1 MNSVED
7 NFVKSANFVEAGH
20 QTGNGYA
27 LIDSLFELRHI
38 RIGVNFEAQNS
49 GTEADM
55 LYLTPLRGRVWRR
68 IRLERHN
75 KLGYFLPMDDTTLQ
89 RRAERLKGF
98 AAMGGFVVSVEQ
110 AKNGVLR
117 AEERNRTGT
126 SFTFAQAM
134 AQVRQGSPARL
145 QSR

>member
-1 MNSVED
+1 
-7 NFVKSANFVEAGH
+7 
-20 QTGNGYA
+20 
-27 LIDSLFELRHI
+27 
-38 RIGVNFEAQNS
+38 
-49 GTEADM
+49 M

-110 AKNGVLR
+110 AKTGVLR
-117 AEERNRTGT
+117 AEESNRTGT

-134 AQVRQGSPARL
+134 AHGRGVVESAPASL
-145 QSR
+145 AAAEITALAAEIAQL